1 MNTEKPS
8 NEAQSQPSCLGAVIR
23 SADYN
28 HLWELMNEI
37 NTIMWESYMIKG
49 KEFGRAE
56 GYKIIGRLEQWAER
70 H

>member
-1 MNTEKPS
+1 MNNKEIK
-8 NEAQSQPSCLGAVIR
+8 NGLKGAVIS

-37 NTIMWESYMIKG
+37 NTIIWESYMVKG
-49 KEFGRAE
+49 KEFGRTE
-56 GYKIIGRLEQWAER
+56 GYKIMGRLEQWAER